1 LEVVA
6 LPRHNAPGMEKSVF
20 KSVAT
25 ALSCGVEQD
34 FESANAA
41 VAHAKKTLLDA
52 SERRVKAWYLQSAA
66 YSALALSAVGFAA
79 LFCCLEG
86 EDSATMPLKQ
96 LLAVG
101 VAGGSI
107 GALLSVLGPRKKSK
121 VEPFSTQQEA
131 STDGFLRV
139 LYGIVSGF
147 IVAAAVQAEFVTS
160 AIVRDSESILPSL
173 LVAIA
178 GGFLERWAVDI
189 IQSTR
194 PPKPDA

>member
-1 LEVVA
+1 
-6 LPRHNAPGMEKSVF
+6 MEKSVF

-34 FESANAA
+34 FERANAA